1 MSRLDTKV
9 QWHGSVLWVTE
20 GGQLC
25 LEFLAVLTAD
35 FMSVLDV
42 FDLRSK
48 ADLSPSLEGGPF

>member
-1 MSRLDTKV
+1 MSRLDTEV
-9 QWHGSVLWVTE
+9 QWHGSVLWGTE

-42 FDLRSK
+42 FDLRSM
-48 ADLSPSLEGGPF
+48 ADLSTSFEGGTF